1 MANFSVFMRNSRIS
15 TSLVP
20 HIFYN
25 VHFREWQILR
35 CEGSEIKNN
44 IARIYTERLNEKIKY
59 K

>member
-15 TSLVP
+15 TSRVP

-25 VHFREWQILR
+25 VHFCEWQILR
-35 CEGSEIKNN
+35 CEESQIKNI
-44 IARIYTERLNEKIKY
+44 IARNYTERLNKKIKY